1 MKKII
6 TIARREFTAM
16 VVTKTFV
23 LSLVMMPV
31 LMVGGLFLM
40 PALSKLSGA
49 KDRKIIVADGTNRLL
64 ETMTESATLRNEALA
79 EAIEA
84 NSANSE
90 DAMMGTEMFL
100 FEAAPEPV
108 LTDEQRLAISDQIR
122 DGEVYALVEIPADFP
137 NVTED
142 SPARFVSQDAVL
154 SQARR
159 WLERQLREELRIAKL
174 KELGLDP
181 ELVAQSNVP
190 VQLLPTTPFEA
201 TDDGSVTSKDGM
213 GTLASMM
220 LPFGIMMLMFMVI
233 FMAAQPMLESA
244 MEEKQHRIAELL
256 LGSVSS
262 TELMT
267 GKLIGNVAGS
277 FVIFLFY
284 ASGALIVANRNAWEL
299 NLDWSQLPWLLVF
312 QVLGVLFFSSIFLTI
327 GACVSEL
334 KEAQS
339 LLLPVW
345 LLLASPLMVWFIA
358 VRDPNGVVASS
369 LSFFPPSSPLM
380 MSLRLSSG
388 QTLPIWHAP
397 LAALL
402 MLMATGLV
410 VVVAGRLYRISLL
423 RTDSAASIKQ
433 IIQRF
438 RSASA

>member
-190 VQLLPTTPFEA
+190 VQLLPTTPFE
-201 TDDGSVTSKDGM
+201 
-213 GTLASMM
+213 
-220 LPFGIMMLMFMVI
+220 
-233 FMAAQPMLESA
+233 
-244 MEEKQHRIAELL
+244 
-256 LGSVSS
+256 
-262 TELMT
+262 
-267 GKLIGNVAGS
+267 
-277 FVIFLFY
+277 
-284 ASGALIVANRNAWEL
+284 
-299 NLDWSQLPWLLVF
+299 
-312 QVLGVLFFSSIFLTI
+312 
-327 GACVSEL
+327 
-334 KEAQS
+334 
-339 LLLPVW
+339 
-345 LLLASPLMVWFIA
+345 
-358 VRDPNGVVASS
+358 
-369 LSFFPPSSPLM
+369 
-380 MSLRLSSG
+380 
-388 QTLPIWHAP
+388 
-397 LAALL
+397 
-402 MLMATGLV
+402 
-410 VVVAGRLYRISLL
+410 
-423 RTDSAASIKQ
+423 
-433 IIQRF
+433 
-438 RSASA
+438 